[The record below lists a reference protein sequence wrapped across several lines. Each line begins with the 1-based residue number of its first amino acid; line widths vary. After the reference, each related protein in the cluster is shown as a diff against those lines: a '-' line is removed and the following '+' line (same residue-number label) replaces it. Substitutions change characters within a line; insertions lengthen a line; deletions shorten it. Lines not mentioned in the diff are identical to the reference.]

1 MGESLIKV
9 LSEEDALTRLNMTLR
24 LSPLP
29 MRLTDSMGSMGEYD
43 ESSDQ
48 GYVSRHVSSA
58 PDPDDMEPFS
68 YGLGRDDDMDE
79 GDPVESGSGSEE
91 EHDEADDG
99 EYETSSDPVVMP
111 IPLHGKKR
119 ERQIEKLSAEK

>member
-29 MRLTDSMGSMGEYD
+29 MRLTDNMGSMGEYD

-48 GYVSRHVSSA
+48 GSSA
-58 PDPDDMEPFS
+58 RDPRDDMEEE
-68 YGLGRDDDMDE
+68 GVGNDE
-79 GDPVESGSGSEE
+79 GDPVESGSRSEE

-99 EYETSSDPVVMP
+99 EYETNSDPVVMP

-119 ERQIEKLSAEK
+119 ERQIEERSVEK